1 MREKEMTDKFSFHS
15 RPHGLK
21 SWILIESV
29 LLMDN
34 NDAREALYFV
44 LPPSFHAYFRR
55 PARNFVI

>member
-1 MREKEMTDKFSFHS
+1 MTDKSSFHS
-15 RPHGLK
+15 RPHGLN

-44 LPPSFHAYFRR
+44 LSPSFHACLRC